1 MEREVSDRIV
11 IRGLSVET
19 RIGVTE
25 KERSSPQ
32 DVLIDIEL
40 SVDLMCPGRSDDLVD
55 TVDYDAL
62 VNEVAALVRSG
73 ERKLLERL
81 ADEIA
86 ELLSAKNGVAGVTV
100 EVMKQHVPVKEEV
113 SGISVRVERGT
124 R

>member
-1 MEREVSDRIV
+1 MSDRIA

-19 RIGVTE
+19 RIGATE

-40 SVDLMCPGRSDDLVD
+40 TVDLSGPGRSDDLND
-55 TVDYDAL
+55 TVDYDSL

-73 ERKLLERL
+73 ERNLLERL

-86 ELLSAKNGVAGVTV
+86 ALLSAKTGVSGVTV
-100 EVMKQHVPVKEEV
+100 EVMKQHVPVREEV

>member
-1 MEREVSDRIV
+1 MTDRIA

-25 KERSSPQ
+25 RERSSPQ

-40 SVDLMCPGRSDDLVD
+40 LVDLSAPGLSDDLSD
-55 TVDYDAL
+55 TIDYDAL

-73 ERKLLERL
+73 ERNLLERL

-86 ELLSAKNGVAGVTV
+86 ALLSAKNGVSGVTV
-100 EVMKQHVPVKEEV
+100 EVMKQHVPVQEEV
-113 SGISVRVERGT
+113 TGVSVRVERGT